1 MNSYL
6 SPWHIFAQWE
16 GMPIVTPEIHTPE
29 IYYS

>member
-6 SPWHIFAQWE
+6 SPWHIFTTFE
-16 GMPIVTPEIHTPE
+16 GMPNINIETITPE